1 MTDADAEPLRDALL
15 QVVQS
20 HRRATLRFCP
30 TYAATLLQPDL
41 CCYAA
46 TALRLYGSIALW
58 YTASLIYQRR
68 WK

>member
-30 TYAATLLQPDL
+30 TYAATLLQ
-41 CCYAA
+41 
-46 TALRLYGSIALW
+46 LYGSMVLLPCG
-58 YTASLIYQRR
+58 TLLH
-68 WK
+68 